1 MELVRQASGAAAATL
16 DQVLG
21 LDTDDAATVIQ
32 SIFRGERERKQLRKH
47 PELQKRASEAP
58 PPMPFARSTTAAVL
72 REVRR
77 QIDGLSYQQIALLVA
92 GCAAMIAV
100 LVMLPKLW
108 LEFMGDS
115 GHAGVASSRG
125 SKCT

>member
-1 MELVRQASGAAAATL
+1 MASIPTLIKQASGAAAATL

-47 PELQKRASEAP
+47 PELQKRESEAP

-77 QIDGLSYQQIALLVA
+77 QIDELSYRQIALLAA
-92 GCAAMIAV
+92 GCVAQSQTHRPPRQGGGMLRAAAH
-100 LVMLPKLW
+100 W
-108 LEFMGDS
+108 S
-115 GHAGVASSRG
+115 
-125 SKCT
+125 

>member
-32 SIFRGERERKQLRKH
+32 SIFRGARERKELRKH

-77 QIDGLSYQQIALLVA
+77 QIDELS
-92 GCAAMIAV
+92 
-100 LVMLPKLW
+100 
-108 LEFMGDS
+108 
-115 GHAGVASSRG
+115 
-125 SKCT
+125 